1 MSSAFYPPPHSPSR
15 EFLLGRENYERWRTM
30 PYDQTR
36 MGLQRMQRLLEEL
49 GSPEERQPVIHVAGT
64 KGKGS
69 TAAMVAAAL
78 TAAGYRTGLFTSP
91 HLERIEER
99 IQTGNGDITHFP
111 ERPEGCLAK
120 MSDVPVSLRCIEAE
134 EFDSLLEQVRPA
146 VERMDAESVG
156 NALRGVP
163 GELDTNSGTPQRA
176 FPTTTFF
183 EIITAMAFLHFAQ
196 QKVDAAVMEVGLGGR
211 LDATNVCRPV
221 VSVITSISFDH
232 MQQLGNTLA
241 AIAGEKAGIIKPGV
255 PVVSGVIEP
264 EPRDV
269 IRQVCRERGAPL
281 IERGVAFDFTYEPP
295 RHLERAAASGILE
308 YRRVGQDRVAG
319 AGPPTQDTPVLMGLR
334 SLEASLSHTTSYS
347 LSLPGRHQ
355 AANAATALAAIDVL
369 HVKGWNIPDAAVAS
383 ALGGITWPARVE
395 VVARRPAVVLD
406 AAHNVASV
414 EALLL
419 TLRESFSTGWR
430 HRRHLIFGTTQDKDV
445 RGMLASLLKK
455 GVRTLFQAKP
465 SLLFFDD
472 VYFTRYRGSTR
483 AVPPEELQR
492 IAEELTGQRW
502 PIFDDSAAAWSAVG
516 RAAGPDDMICITG
529 SFFLAAEMREQVTH
543 FDDTKPSS

>member
-1 MSSAFYPPPHSPSR
+1 
-15 EFLLGRENYERWRTM
+15 
-30 PYDQTR
+30 

-69 TAAMVAAAL
+69 TAAMIAAAL
-78 TAAGYRTGLFTSP
+78 TSAGYRTGLFTSP

-99 IQTGNGDITHFP
+99 IQIDGQ
-111 ERPEGCLAK
+111 
-120 MSDVPVSLRCIEAE
+120 CIEAE

-146 VERMDAESVG
+146 VERMDHE
-156 NALRGVP
+156 
-163 GELDTNSGTPQRA
+163 GELAARKGETGDDEKGGRGDTETRRGREERDDETSPRLPITASPLLLLATP
-176 FPTTTFF
+176 TFF

-269 IRQVCRERGAPL
+269 IRQVGRERGAPL
-281 IERGVAFDFTYEPP
+281 IERGTDFDFTYEPP
-295 RHLERAAASGILE
+295 RHLVREAGRGRLE
-308 YRRVGQDRVAG
+308 FRRVASSAAKTHQADSGGSRG
-319 AGPPTQDTPVLMGLR
+319 TRPHPTP
-334 SLEASLSHTTSYS
+334 YS
-347 LSLPGRHQ
+347 LSLPGKHQ

-369 HVKGWNIPDAAVAS
+369 RTAGWQIPDTAVAT
-383 ALGGITWPARVE
+383 ALGGMTWPARVE

-414 EALLL
+414 EALVETLL
-419 TLRESFSTGWR
+419 ESFTVA
-430 HRRHLIFGTTQDKDV
+430 RRHLIFGTTQDKDV
-445 RGMLASLLKK
+445 RGMLEVLLGNALTPGPSPK
-455 GVRTLFQAKP
+455 GRGEPFFQH
-465 SLLFFDD
+465 

-492 IAEELTGQRW
+492 LAEELTGRRW
-502 PIFDDSAAAWSAVG
+502 PIFDDSSAAWSAAR

-529 SFFLAAEMREQVTH
+529 SFFLAAEMRERVT
-543 FDDTKPSS
+543 P